1 MKAVQINKYGGVEIL
16 EVNQNVPKPICG
28 KGQVL
33 VEVAAASINPI
44 DWKVRAG
51 YLKDFV
57 PLTFPSILG
66 GDFAGVIVETNDV
79 TDFKVGD
86 QVFGQAGLLNG
97 GSGSFAQFAAA
108 NPSKIAIKPK
118 SLDYLQSAAMPLAGV
133 SALQAVEDHIHL
145 NKHLASAKASAG
157 RQKILIHGGAGGIG
171 HFAIQI
177 AKAHGAYVATTVS
190 ARDMQFVKELGADQ
204 VIDYKVEAFDDK
216 IDDFDAVFDTVG
228 GETTN
233 KSLKVLK
240 AGGIIVP
247 MAGES
252 DGKLA
257 KKFKVSAI
265 GQQTDGNP
273 KRLRRLA
280 LLVDEGKIRVYIDRV
295 FTLDQAKEA
304 FEHLEFGH
312 PRGKVVLKIKG

>member
-240 AGGIIVP
+240 AGGIIVS

>member
-240 AGGIIVP
+240 AGGIIVS

-312 PRGKVVLKIKG
+312 PRCKVVLKIKG